1 MFKTLSQGG
10 VIWFT
15 GLAGSGKSYIAQALY
30 ERLRQNLS
38 NVIHLDGDEFREL
51 LGHFGYEKDE
61 RIKVSLKKA
70 QFAHFLSSQG
80 MIVIVSAISM
90 FEQCYNSN
98 RKNLKNFFEIYV
110 QCDFEELLRRDKK
123 GLYSG
128 ALNAKIQNVV
138 GVDIKYD
145 EPKPDLT
152 INNTHFGALDEK
164 LTLILEALK
173 LKDMNQTMHG

>member
-1 MFKTLSQGG
+1 MAKILNQGG
-10 VIWFT
+10 VIWLT

-30 ERLRQNLS
+30 EKLRENF
-38 NVIHLDGDEFREL
+38 NHIIHLDGDAFREL
-51 LGHFGYEKDE
+51 LGHFGYEKQE

-90 FEQCYNSN
+90 FEYN
-98 RKNLKNFFEIYV
+98 RKNLKNFFEIYI
-110 QCDFEELLRRDKK
+110 QCDFEELLKRDKK

-145 EPKPDLT
+145 EPKPDLI
-152 INNTHFGALDEK
+152 INNTHFGMLDEK
-164 LTLILEALK
+164 IQIIIKTLEKIEFFTFMK
-173 LKDMNQTMHG
+173 

>member
-1 MFKTLSQGG
+1 MFDILNQGG
-10 VIWFT
+10 VIWLT

-30 ERLRQNLS
+30 EKLRENFK
-38 NVIHLDGDEFREL
+38 NTIHLDGDEFREL
-51 LGHFGYEKDE
+51 LGHFGYEKEE

-70 QFAHFLSSQG
+70 QFAHFLGSQG

-90 FEQCYNSN
+90 FKECYEYN

-110 QCDFEELLRRDKK
+110 ECDFEELLRRDKK

-128 ALNAKIQNVV
+128 ALNKKIQNVV

-152 INNTHFGALDEK
+152 IDNTHFGALDEK
-164 LTLILEALK
+164 LALILKSLK
-173 LKDMNQTMHG
+173 F